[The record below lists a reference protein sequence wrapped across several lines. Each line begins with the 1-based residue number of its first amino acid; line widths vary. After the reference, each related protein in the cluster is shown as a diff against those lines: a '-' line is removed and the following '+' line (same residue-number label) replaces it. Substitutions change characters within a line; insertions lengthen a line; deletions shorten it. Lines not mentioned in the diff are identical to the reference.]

1 MTLLSGV
8 VEPTTWRLE
17 GGQKEYRWETEQ
29 IDWTTSEEQES
40 ANPRII
46 EQSTSTRNTIIYRF
60 QTSINVQFRQRV
72 QQGQDRE
79 TFIKH
84 GLLHHHRSWNWRASG
99 SSRMTKRCFNEVEG
113 KESTEHGKH
122 QWFEYR
128 KRIGILSEGS
138 KTIGTGI

>member
-72 QQGQDRE
+72 QQHLSNMVCSTITDHEIGERLEALGWQKGVLMKSKEKKAQNTESINDLNIE
-79 TFIKH
+79 
-84 GLLHHHRSWNWRASG
+84 
-99 SSRMTKRCFNEVEG
+99 NE
-113 KESTEHGKH
+113 
-122 QWFEYR
+122 
-128 KRIGILSEGS
+128 
-138 KTIGTGI
+138 